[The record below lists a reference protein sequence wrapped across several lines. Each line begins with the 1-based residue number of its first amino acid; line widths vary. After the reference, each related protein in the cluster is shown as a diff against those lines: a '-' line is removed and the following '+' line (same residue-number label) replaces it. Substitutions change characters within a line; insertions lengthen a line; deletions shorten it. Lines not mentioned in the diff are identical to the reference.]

1 MVAGICGNVG
11 THSAPVDARE
21 ARRQQE
27 SVVVLEPLSPELV
40 LVDPDLAA
48 RARAALP
55 TPAAGPSPAPRGLTT
70 PAPAP
75 DETPP
80 PRPAAAGQSYP
91 LWARVTAA
99 LWLVVI
105 GILIGGAAI
114 PHAQDKPHLIPKN
127 EDSSICKPETTPVA
141 PPDVLQ
147 PGR

>member
-1 MVAGICGNVG
+1 MVAGTCGDVG
-11 THSAPVDARE
+11 THSARVGARDE
-21 ARRQQE
+21 RRQPE

-55 TPAAGPSPAPRGLTT
+55 TPAPVPSPAAQRPTP
-70 PAPAP
+70 PAPAHP
-75 DETPP
+75 AP
-80 PRPAAAGQSYP
+80 PRPAPVGQSYP

-99 LWLVVI
+99 AWLVVI

-114 PHAQDKPHLIPKN
+114 PHAQDKPRLIPKN
-127 EDSSICKPETTPVA
+127 EDSSICKPETTPVV
-141 PPDVLQ
+141 PPDVLR

>member
-1 MVAGICGNVG
+1 VTGL
-11 THSAPVDARE
+11 APRARE
-21 ARRQQE
+21 GLREREFVA
-27 SVVVLEPLSPELV
+27 VPYEPISPELV

-55 TPAAGPSPAPRGLTT
+55 VAAIG
-70 PAPAP
+70 
-75 DETPP
+75 PP
-80 PRPAAAGQSYP
+80 PRPFGAPPTAAPAMEQAAPRREAAAHPYP

-114 PHAQDKPHLIPKN
+114 PHAQDTPRLIPQS
-127 EDSSICKPETTPVA
+127 EEPSICKPETTPVV
-141 PPDVLQ
+141 PPDLTG

>member
-1 MVAGICGNVG
+1 MVAGMCGNVG
-11 THSAPVDARE
+11 THSARVGARE
-21 ARRQQE
+21 ERRQPE
-27 SVVVLEPLSPELV
+27 SVVMLEPLSPELV

-55 TPAAGPSPAPRGLTT
+55 TPAPRPSPAPRGPRA
-70 PAPAP
+70 PAPA
-75 DETPP
+75 ETPP

-114 PHAQDKPHLIPKN
+114 PHAQDTPRLIPKN
-127 EDSSICKPETTPVA
+127 EDASICKPETTPVV
-141 PPDVLQ
+141 PPHVLR

>member
-1 MVAGICGNVG
+1 
-11 THSAPVDARE
+11 
-21 ARRQQE
+21 
-27 SVVVLEPLSPELV
+27 VVLEPLSPELV

-55 TPAAGPSPAPRGLTT
+55 TPAPGPSPAPRGPT
-70 PAPAP
+70 APARA
-75 DETPP
+75 ESPP
-80 PRPAAAGQSYP
+80 PRPAPVGQSYP

-114 PHAQDKPHLIPKN
+114 PHAQDTPRLIPKN
-127 EDSSICKPETTPVA
+127 EDSSICKPETTPVV
-141 PPDVLQ
+141 PPDVLR